1 MFKTLQKL
9 KKKDF
14 LNKIQIKY
22 DKNIPP
28 EFIQQIYASV
38 GWQHRDCIN
47 ITRSIE
53 GSFLV
58 VTAWLDEM
66 LVGLARATGDGVF
79 SVTIWDFAVKP
90 SHQKRG
96 IGKLL
101 LNSML
106 SKLND
111 YDIPLITLYSELD
124 KKNFYSKLG
133 FEYGSKNII
142 GMYKYN
148 K

>member
-1 MFKTLQKL
+1 VFKTLQIQKKTCL
-9 KKKDF
+9 KE
-14 LNKIQIKY
+14 IQIKY
-22 DKNIPP
+22 DKNVPP
-28 EFIQQIYASV
+28 EFVQQLYISV
-38 GWQHRDCIN
+38 GWQHRDCFQI
-47 ITRSIE
+47 RKALE

-58 VTAWLDEM
+58 VSAWLDER
-66 LVGLARATGDGVF
+66 LIGLARATGDGVF
-79 SVTIWDFAVKP
+79 SVTIWDFAIKP
-90 SHQKRG
+90 SHQKQG

-106 SKLND
+106 TKLND

-124 KKNFYSKLG
+124 KKSFYSKLG
-133 FEYGSKNII
+133 FECGSQKII